1 MKETKRISFLPW
13 TKAFAC
19 NCNGWSKFFFFF
31 VGTLTKM
38 PCEEII
44 SSPIGEEKGMIVAF
58 GPCCFANRVL
68 KKRKERKGDTV
79 PLPLVVNNLK
89 SNHHDNSES

>member
-1 MKETKRISFLPW
+1 
-13 TKAFAC
+13 
-19 NCNGWSKFFFFF
+19 
-31 VGTLTKM
+31 M

-44 SSPIGEEKGMIVAF
+44 SSPIGEEEGMIVAF
-58 GPCCFANRVL
+58 GPCCFTNRVL
-68 KKRKERKGDTV
+68 KKKERKGDTV